1 MKKILI
7 LLAFFSPLA
16 LNAYYG
22 DIQNFII
29 DGNSICLNAPAVA
42 SKSYISGDSKV
53 SKNATWQAEI
63 TLSFSP
69 TSSNYLKWFIMADS
83 ANVNASSSA
92 YYLMFGGTKRTIA
105 FYYQKNG
112 KSTLVHEEQEKL
124 LDNSLNQIS
133 VAVKRLE
140 SDDWILEYTL
150 NDTLTNVSEFYSDEV
165 NYSSYLGWHCV
176 YTKTRSQSFCFAN
189 KKVVGEVASTPRI
202 PQKGELLINE
212 VLFNPVGDGVDFIE
226 IYNASDTIFDLSL
239 CLLGNKKQ
247 TYSIP
252 YFILHPDSC
261 VAITRDSLV
270 LCGQFECV
278 SPINIL
284 QVDKMLPLL
293 NDSGYVRLMVDTMLI
308 DSLPYHVNMHH
319 AMLDNVEG
327 ISLERANDGTWHSA
341 STIVRATPGTINSIV
356 LNAQSNAGNKPNF
369 DAQISIKDSIYNFY
383 LETSVTSIYDAEF
396 PQKVI
401 LCYRLHNSARITAK
415 IYSLSGYSVYTL
427 VESELLRG
435 EGKFYW
441 DGRDEKSS
449 ILPVGMYV
457 IVLEIYTEN
466 GEFYIR
472 KLPVALTP

>member
-42 SKSYISGDSKV
+42 SKSYISEDSKV

-83 ANVNASSSA
+83 TNVNASSSA

-284 QVDKMLPLL
+284 QVDKMLPLP

-327 ISLERANDGTWHSA
+327 ISLERSNDGTWHSA
-341 STIVRATPGTINSIV
+341 STIVRATPGYKNSRFIDDENNESTSDNNTQETDSNFIK
-356 LNAQSNAGNKPNF
+356 LQS
-369 DAQISIKDSIYNFY
+369 S
-383 LETSVTSIYDAEF
+383 TVHIYDLEM
-396 PQKVI
+396 PEKVE
-401 LCYRLHNSARITAK
+401 LLYRMHNDYRLSVK
-415 IYSLSGYSVYTL
+415 VYTL
-427 VESELLRG
+427 AGYPVYTILESELISG
-435 EGKFYW
+435 EGKLYW
-441 DGRDEKSS
+441 DGRGDDSGV
-449 ILPVGMYV
+449 LPVGLYV
-457 IVLEIYTEN
+457 IVA
-466 GEFYIR
+466 EFYSSEGEYR
-472 KLPVALTP
+472 MEKMPVAIVP

>member
-42 SKSYISGDSKV
+42 SKSYISEDSKV

-112 KSTLVHEEQEKL
+112 KSSLVHEEQEKL

-133 VAVKRLE
+133 VAVKCLE

-189 KKVVGEVASTPRI
+189 KKVVGEVTSTPRI

-261 VAITRDSLV
+261 VAITKDSLV
-270 LCGQFECV
+270 LCGQFECL

-284 QVDKMLPLL
+284 QVDKMLPLP

-327 ISLERANDGTWHSA
+327 ISLERSNDGTWHSA
-341 STIVRATPGTINSIV
+341 STIVRATPGYKNSRFIDDENNESTSDNNTQETDSNFIK
-356 LNAQSNAGNKPNF
+356 LQS
-369 DAQISIKDSIYNFY
+369 S
-383 LETSVTSIYDAEF
+383 TVHIYDLEM
-396 PQKVI
+396 PEKVE
-401 LCYRLHNSARITAK
+401 LLYRMHNDYRLSVK
-415 IYSLSGYSVYTL
+415 VYTL
-427 VESELLRG
+427 AGYPVYTILESELISG
-435 EGKFYW
+435 EGKLYW
-441 DGRDEKSS
+441 DGRGDDSGV
-449 ILPVGMYV
+449 LPVGLYV
-457 IVLEIYTEN
+457 IVA
-466 GEFYIR
+466 EFYSSEGEYR
-472 KLPVALTP
+472 MEKMPVAIVP

>member
-133 VAVKRLE
+133 IAVKRLE

-176 YTKTRSQSFCFAN
+176 YTKTRSQAFCFAN

-284 QVDKMLPLL
+284 QVDKMLPLP

-327 ISLERANDGTWHSA
+327 ISLERSNDGTWHSA
-341 STIVRATPGTINSIV
+341 STIVRATPGYKNSRFIDDENNESTSDNNTQETDSNFIK
-356 LNAQSNAGNKPNF
+356 LQS
-369 DAQISIKDSIYNFY
+369 S
-383 LETSVTSIYDAEF
+383 TVHIYDLEM
-396 PQKVI
+396 PEKVE
-401 LCYRLHNSARITAK
+401 LLYRLYNDYRLSVKVYT
-415 IYSLSGYSVYTL
+415 LSGYPVYTIL
-427 VESELLRG
+427 ESELISG
-435 EGKFYW
+435 EGKLYW
-441 DGRDEKSS
+441 DGRGDDSGV
-449 ILPVGMYV
+449 LPVGLYV
-457 IVLEIYTEN
+457 IVA
-466 GEFYIR
+466 EFYSSEGEYR
-472 KLPVALTP
+472 MEKMPVAIVP

>member
-29 DGNSICLNAPAVA
+29 DGNSIYLNAPAVA
-42 SKSYISGDSKV
+42 SKSYISEDSKV

-189 KKVVGEVASTPRI
+189 KMVVGEVASTPRI

-212 VLFNPVGDGVDFIE
+212 VLFNPVSDGVDFIE

-284 QVDKMLPLL
+284 QVDKMLPLP

-308 DSLPYHVNMHH
+308 DSLLYHVNMHH

-327 ISLERANDGTWHSA
+327 ISLERSNDGTWHSA
-341 STIVRATPGTINSIV
+341 STIVRATPGYKNSRFIDNENNESTSDNNTQETDSNFIK
-356 LNAQSNAGNKPNF
+356 LQS
-369 DAQISIKDSIYNFY
+369 S
-383 LETSVTSIYDAEF
+383 TVHIYDLEM
-396 PQKVI
+396 PEKVE
-401 LCYRLHNSARITAK
+401 LLYRMHNDYRLSVK
-415 IYSLSGYSVYTL
+415 VYTL
-427 VESELLRG
+427 AGYPVYTILESELISG
-435 EGKFYW
+435 EGKLYW
-441 DGRDEKSS
+441 DGRGDDSGV
-449 ILPVGMYV
+449 LPVGLYV
-457 IVLEIYTEN
+457 IVA
-466 GEFYIR
+466 EFYSSEGEYR
-472 KLPVALTP
+472 MEKMPVAIVP

>member
-133 VAVKRLE
+133 IAVKRLE

-176 YTKTRSQSFCFAN
+176 YTKTRSQAFCFAN

-284 QVDKMLPLL
+284 QVDKMLPLP

-327 ISLERANDGTWHSA
+327 ISLERSNDGTWHSA
-341 STIVRATPGTINSIV
+341 STIVRATPGYKNSRFIDDENNESTSDNNTQETDSNFIK
-356 LNAQSNAGNKPNF
+356 LQS
-369 DAQISIKDSIYNFY
+369 S
-383 LETSVTSIYDAEF
+383 TVHIYDLEM
-396 PQKVI
+396 PEKVE
-401 LCYRLHNSARITAK
+401 LLYRLYNDYR
-415 IYSLSGYSVYTL
+415 LSVKVYTL
-427 VESELLRG
+427 AGYPVYTILESELISG
-435 EGKFYW
+435 EGKLYW
-441 DGRDEKSS
+441 DGRRDDSGV
-449 ILPVGMYV
+449 LPVGFYV
-457 IVLEIYTEN
+457 IVA
-466 GEFYIR
+466 EFYSSEGEYR
-472 KLPVALTP
+472 MEKMPVAIVP